1 MALPMDIKIESLT
14 YTHADF
20 TGRKFHLDRILNRM
34 APISL
39 VGPVPQIKELEM
51 LTVFPAEL
59 LLDVLECLSIID
71 LMRFHRCNRY
81 SSWFVDTMLRT
92 VFRVAPNTVKGIMA
106 LRISTHITAP
116 QLRSKL
122 YQRQCDACGKLAQYM
137 YLPTCL
143 RACFQ
148 CLPGSLGSLYFW
160 PPVTDEHLIA
170 ENLLQPE
177 QLATRPSFRPLP
189 ATFTN
194 GMNKFRM
201 EGRHLL
207 YDRPTT
213 YLRRKLGWSPWY
225 DEAAVGELRPD
236 LSDTTKAQIERGA
249 AMHEQDANR
258 ESLTVSHDPLH
269 LCLRL
274 HMCSVFAPWPAS
286 TASQIEQGVFCT
298 LCLNTSK
305 QDTLY
310 NRDTILEHLKDCR
323 VGPDRVW
330 MLASRSDPLWL
341 CDDEE

>member
-1 MALPMDIKIESLT
+1 MDLKVESLT

-34 APISL
+34 APISSL
-39 VGPVPQIKELEM
+39 VGRVPQIKELGM

-71 LMRFHRCNRY
+71 LMRFRRCNRY

-92 VFRVAPNTVKGIMA
+92 VFRVAPNMVKGIMA

-116 QLRSKL
+116 QLRSKI
-122 YQRQCDACGKLAQYM
+122 YQRQCDGCGNLAQYM
-137 YLPTCL
+137 YLLTCL
-143 RACFQ
+143 RACSQ
-148 CLPGSLGSLYFW
+148 CLPGNRGSPYFCT
-160 PPVTDEHLIA
+160 PVTDEHLIA

-194 GMNKFRM
+194 GMNKFKM
-201 EGRHLL
+201 EGCHLL
-207 YDRPTT
+207 YDRPSEH
-213 YLRRKLGWSPWY
+213 LRRKLGWSPWY

-236 LSDTTKAQIERGA
+236 LSDTTKAQVERA
-249 AMHEQDANR
+249 IAMQRKDPSR
-258 ESLTVSHDPLH
+258 ESLTVVHDPLH
-269 LCLRL
+269 FSLRL

-298 LCLNTSK
+298 LCLNQSY
-305 QDTLY
+305 QHTLY
-310 NRDTILEHLKDCR
+310 TRDSIVEHLKDCR
-323 VGPDRVW
+323 VGPDEVW
-330 MLASRSDPLWL
+330 MVRSRRDPLWL
-341 CDDEE
+341 CDDE